1 MTWITSRE
9 GRKYLYSV
17 ASAAVPLA
25 VLYGAIAPEAAP
37 VWLTL
42 AAAVLGIAAPA
53 MALTHLTPKDSDD
66 HAE

>member
-1 MTWITSRE
+1 MKWLTSRQ

-25 VLYGAIAPEAAP
+25 VLYGGIAPEAAP

-53 MALTHLTPKDSDD
+53 MALSHLSPEDPDG